1 MRTGPISPKR
11 IIPPHQPIW
20 LSAALMPIII
30 IIVAIIIKV
39 IISVPTCYY
48 DSILL
53 PALLF
58 TPYPYWVYLRE
69 NNVRNSSVYR
79 TWQIIL
85 CEEQTHEVTCAM
97 VLVFA
102 EI

>member
-11 IIPPHQPIW
+11 IIPPQQPIW

-30 IIVAIIIKV
+30 IIMAIL
-39 IISVPTCYY
+39 ISVTTCYC
-48 DSILL
+48 DSVLL
-53 PALLF
+53 PPALLL

-69 NNVRNSSVYR
+69 NNVCNSSVYGI
-79 TWQIIL
+79 WQIIF
-85 CEEQTHEVTCAM
+85 CEEQTNEVTCAM

-102 EI
+102 ER

>member
-30 IIVAIIIKV
+30 IIVAIF
-39 IISVPTCYY
+39 TYY
-48 DSILL
+48 CDSILP
-53 PALLF
+53 PALLL
-58 TPYPYWVYLRE
+58 TPHPYWVYLRE
-69 NNVRNSSVYR
+69 NNVRNSSVYG
-79 TWQIIL
+79 TWQIIF